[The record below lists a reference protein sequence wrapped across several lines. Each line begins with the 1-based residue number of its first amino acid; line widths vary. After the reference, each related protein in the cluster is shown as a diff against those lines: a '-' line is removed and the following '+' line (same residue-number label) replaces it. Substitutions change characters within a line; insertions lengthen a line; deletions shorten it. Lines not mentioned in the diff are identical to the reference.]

1 VPANRATDYR
11 GRQTTMT
18 AIIVKDLSVDI
29 PIFDVASS
37 SIRQLLLRRAVGG
50 QVAQQGSHV
59 VVNALKQI
67 GFEARDGDRIG
78 LVGPNGAGKTTLLR
92 VLADIYPPTTGTV
105 EVVGRVSPMFDNNLG
120 MNADATGLENIRL
133 CGLLWGLT
141 PAQIENSIDDIAEF
155 TELGG
160 YLNMPVRTYSQG
172 MQMRLAFA
180 IVTIRE
186 PEILLLDESIGVG
199 DAQFFDKASARLQS
213 LVDRSRILVVASHS
227 DPMIRRLCN
236 KAIWLHAGR
245 LMQYDEVDRV
255 LEAYS
260 KNEARPVTE
269 NIEETRCHDAVDP
282 AEGHAGV
289 QSEPDVAQPTRNVTM
304 KAVSAGN
311 AFLGGVVLILSIALG
326 YLYFGLSPTAGPA
339 GKVSQSSSP
348 TPVSPPSPAQKG
360 SGDNLIWPSED
371 FTHANWRPAGVA
383 KVTTGVRA
391 PNGENAA
398 SKLIESPANGRHF
411 IEVFLTGVRPG
422 SDYVLSLYAKAD
434 KRAGIRFEMRD
445 SQQPG
450 RYGTAVFELPNV
462 KEDVFNLRSD
472 GAAATAGD
480 VVKAGVKAVQNGWY
494 RCWATMRFNSVDAV
508 FTLGPVTAEGAHMYK
523 GDGESG
529 LLIWGAQLEPGS
541 KPGAY
546 VVTTMGPVTKNP

>member
-1 VPANRATDYR
+1 
-11 GRQTTMT
+11 MT
-18 AIIVKDLSVDI
+18 AIIVRDLSVDI

-67 GFEARDGDRIG
+67 GFEAHDGDRIG
-78 LVGPNGAGKTTLLR
+78 LVGPNGSGKTTLLR
-92 VLADIYPPTTGTV
+92 VLADIYPPTSGTV

-180 IVTIRE
+180 IVTVRE

-213 LVDRSRILVVASHS
+213 IVDRSRILVVASHS

-245 LMQYDEVDRV
+245 LMEFGDVDRV
-255 LEAYS
+255 LHAYS

-269 NIEETRCHDAVDP
+269 NIEATRCHDVVDP
-282 AEGHAGV
+282 VKGHVGM
-289 QSEPDVAQPTRNVTM
+289 QS
-304 KAVSAGN
+304 
-311 AFLGGVVLILSIALG
+311 
-326 YLYFGLSPTAGPA
+326 
-339 GKVSQSSSP
+339 
-348 TPVSPPSPAQKG
+348 G
-360 SGDNLIWPSED
+360 SG
-371 FTHANWRPAGVA
+371 G
-383 KVTTGVRA
+383 
-391 PNGENAA
+391 
-398 SKLIESPANGRHF
+398 
-411 IEVFLTGVRPG
+411 
-422 SDYVLSLYAKAD
+422 AD
-434 KRAGIRFEMRD
+434 
-445 SQQPG
+445 
-450 RYGTAVFELPNV
+450 
-462 KEDVFNLRSD
+462 
-472 GAAATAGD
+472 
-480 VVKAGVKAVQNGWY
+480 
-494 RCWATMRFNSVDAV
+494 
-508 FTLGPVTAEGAHMYK
+508 
-523 GDGESG
+523 
-529 LLIWGAQLEPGS
+529 
-541 KPGAY
+541 
-546 VVTTMGPVTKNP
+546 

>member
-1 VPANRATDYR
+1 
-11 GRQTTMT
+11 MT
-18 AIIVKDLSVDI
+18 AIIVRNLSVDI

-67 GFEARDGDRIG
+67 GFEAHDGDRIG
-78 LVGPNGAGKTTLLR
+78 LVGPNGSGKTTLLR
-92 VLADIYPPTTGTV
+92 VLADIYPPTSGTV

-180 IVTIRE
+180 IVTVRE

-213 LVDRSRILVVASHS
+213 IVDRSRILVVASHS

-245 LMQYDEVDRV
+245 LMEFGEVDRV
-255 LEAYS
+255 LHAYS

-269 NIEETRCHDAVDP
+269 NIEATRCHDALDP
-282 AEGHAGV
+282 VEGHVGM
-289 QSEPDVAQPTRNVTM
+289 QSGADGAEPTRKVTM
-304 KAVSAGN
+304 KKVSAGN
-311 AFLGGVVLILSIALG
+311 IFRAGVVLVLASLLG
-326 YLYFGLSPTAGPA
+326 YFYFKPVVPDSNSAPHSATLPA
-339 GKVSQSSSP
+339 
-348 TPVSPPSPAQKG
+348 PAAQQG
-360 SGDNLIWPSED
+360 TGQNLLWPSED
-371 FTHANWRPAGVA
+371 FTNPNWKRNQI
-383 KVTTGVRA
+383 TIERNSSIA
-391 PNGENAA
+391 PNGQNVAL
-398 SKLIESPANGRHF
+398 KLVESADDGRHY
-411 IEVFLTGVRPG
+411 IYTIIDGATPGVVHTFSVYFKLEERF
-422 SDYVLSLYAKAD
+422 A
-434 KRAGIRFEMRD
+434 IRLELRD
-445 SQQPG
+445 DPQT
-450 RYGTAVFELPNV
+450 RYGTATCNPPTVRAEGSVIKTVDVTDGNV
-462 KEDVFNLRSD
+462 ESL
-472 GAAATAGD
+472 GD
-480 VVKAGVKAVQNGWY
+480 GWY
-494 RCWATMRFNSVDAV
+494 RCWAAMPYDLARVVLAIELVDRN
-508 FTLGPVTAEGAHMYK
+508 GAHTYK
-523 GDGESG
+523 GDGRSG
-529 LLIWGAQLEPGS
+529 VLIWGAQFEPGS
-541 KPGAY
+541 RPAAY
-546 VVTTMGPVTKNP
+546 VVTTTGPLAKAK

>member
-1 VPANRATDYR
+1 
-11 GRQTTMT
+11 MT

-92 VLADIYPPTTGTV
+92 VLADIYPPTSGTV

-245 LMQYDEVDRV
+245 LMQYDDVDRV
-255 LEAYS
+255 LHAYS

-269 NIEETRCHDAVDP
+269 NIEA
-282 AEGHAGV
+282 
-289 QSEPDVAQPTRNVTM
+289 
-304 KAVSAGN
+304 
-311 AFLGGVVLILSIALG
+311 
-326 YLYFGLSPTAGPA
+326 
-339 GKVSQSSSP
+339 
-348 TPVSPPSPAQKG
+348 
-360 SGDNLIWPSED
+360 
-371 FTHANWRPAGVA
+371 
-383 KVTTGVRA
+383 
-391 PNGENAA
+391 
-398 SKLIESPANGRHF
+398 
-411 IEVFLTGVRPG
+411 
-422 SDYVLSLYAKAD
+422 
-434 KRAGIRFEMRD
+434 
-445 SQQPG
+445 
-450 RYGTAVFELPNV
+450 
-462 KEDVFNLRSD
+462 
-472 GAAATAGD
+472 
-480 VVKAGVKAVQNGWY
+480 
-494 RCWATMRFNSVDAV
+494 
-508 FTLGPVTAEGAHMYK
+508 
-523 GDGESG
+523 
-529 LLIWGAQLEPGS
+529 
-541 KPGAY
+541 
-546 VVTTMGPVTKNP
+546 